1 MTFRIFIACCIYMAF
16 TISCGFEAEESNDS
30 PKFWKGSE
38 SGFEENFDYYNEV
51 DDSSKPILLEK
62 VTGNPYSGT
71 LELNGSGQVTT
82 KTFHDGILEGI
93 SVRRSKDGS
102 WVEAHYV
109 NGQLHGKMTFFDAN
123 GKIRTVMNYEKGKLK
138 TSD

>member
-1 MTFRIFIACCIYMAF
+1 MAF

-82 KTFHDGILEGI
+82 KTFQDGILEGI
-93 SVRRSKDGS
+93 SVKRSKDGS

-109 NGQLHGKMTFFDAN
+109 KGQLHGKMTFFDAN
-123 GKIRTVMNYEKGKLK
+123 GKIRTVMSYEKGKLK